1 MPCLISTRSVSVGT
15 KSIKLWIPT
24 ETDECCCGGDQD
36 ADETAMLA
44 ATLADEDDDVHVL
57 AFKLVRQLRQVNAA
71 EVTCQE
77 TGDGAIFRDDSF
89 EDN

>member
-1 MPCLISTRSVSVGT
+1 
-15 KSIKLWIPT
+15 
-24 ETDECCCGGDQD
+24 
-36 ADETAMLA
+36 MLA